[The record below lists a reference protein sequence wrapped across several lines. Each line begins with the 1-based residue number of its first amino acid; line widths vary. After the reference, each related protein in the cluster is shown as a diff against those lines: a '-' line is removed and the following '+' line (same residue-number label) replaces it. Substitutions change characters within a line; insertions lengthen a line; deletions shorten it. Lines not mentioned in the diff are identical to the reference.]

1 VFVGEQNVKL
11 AEERD
16 EYDAAA
22 LHFLA
27 FYEGRPAGTA
37 RVILLDDA
45 AKITRVAVQ
54 KFARGK
60 GVGLALMRHIETSV
74 RSRRFILDAQIQ
86 ALAFYESLGY
96 APYGEIFMEAGIA
109 HRRMRKDLLGISN

>member
-1 VFVGEQNVKL
+1 MAEQNVPL
-11 AEERD
+11 DEERD
-16 EYDAAA
+16 EYDATA

-27 FYEGRPAGTA
+27 FYEGKPAGTA

-60 GVGLALMRHIETSV
+60 GIGVALMRHIETALPA
-74 RSRRFILDAQIQ
+74 RRLILDAQVH
-86 ALAFYESLGY
+86 AVAFYENLGY
-96 APYGEIFMEAGIA
+96 APYGEVFMEAGIP
-109 HRRMRKDLLGISN
+109 HRRMEKDLL